1 MGALTLPGVDVSMPS
16 SVARDMSQWFTPAP
30 LAERLVD
37 WMGLPKKATVIEPSA
52 GNGAIVRA
60 LMRNPSRVSRVDAVE
75 LDASHMR
82 TLEDIG
88 HRGAVS
94 VRLSVECADY
104 LTRPAP
110 AERYNFGVA
119 NPPYENDLDAKFAAK
134 LMDECDRVVIL
145 VRAVFFNGLGRYE
158 RVWSRVDADE
168 WRICGVAHLVR
179 RPSFLLGGVEQ
190 GGAQADFV
198 AIKMMRASNPGGP
211 CAPVLKPEWW
221 Q

>member
-16 SVARDMSQWFTPAP
+16 SGARDMSQWFTPTP

-37 WMGLPKKATVIEPSA
+37 WMGVPKKATVIEPRA

-60 LMRNPSRVSRVDAVE
+60 LVRDPSKVSRIDAVE
-75 LDASHMR
+75 LDASHVR
-82 TLEDIG
+82 TLESIP
-88 HRGAVS
+88 HRDCIS
-94 VRLSVECADY
+94 LKLNVECADY

-110 AERYNFGVA
+110 SERYDYGVA

-134 LMDECDRVVIL
+134 LMDECDRVIIL

-198 AIKMMRASNPGGP
+198 AIKMIRAGNPGGP
-211 CAPVLKPEWW
+211 HAPTLRPEWW